1 MYLCLSI
8 PYVFCFWKLPS
19 KKNRKCWLFPQKRG
33 GGQVKKVWIFKGRGG
48 LGQIYTLFKIFLFKK
63 NFVLFHPVFG
73 VGGRIF
79 GLINMTFSLFLL
91 SNVLSI
97 PPSKVRIP
105 LTSLKNFKFFWV
117 GRSFSGENW
126 RQFFPPKCVLTPK
139 DHFERDFYFFLS

>member
-1 MYLCLSI
+1 M
-8 PYVFCFWKLPS
+8 
-19 KKNRKCWLFPQKRG
+19 
-33 GGQVKKVWIFKGRGG
+33 WIFKGRGG

-79 GLINMTFSLFLL
+79 GLIDMTFSLFLL

-126 RQFFPPKCVLTPK
+126 RQFFPPKMCFHTLGGGGSGR
-139 DHFERDFYFFLS
+139 HLSIDRKILLPGSVGPSFSMEAGKTCREPQ

>member
-1 MYLCLSI
+1 MFF
-8 PYVFCFWKLPS
+8 VFESFL
-19 KKNRKCWLFPQKRG
+19 QKRIESVDYFHKKGG

-126 RQFFPPKCVLTPK
+126 RQFFSPKMCFDT
-139 DHFERDFYFFLS
+139 